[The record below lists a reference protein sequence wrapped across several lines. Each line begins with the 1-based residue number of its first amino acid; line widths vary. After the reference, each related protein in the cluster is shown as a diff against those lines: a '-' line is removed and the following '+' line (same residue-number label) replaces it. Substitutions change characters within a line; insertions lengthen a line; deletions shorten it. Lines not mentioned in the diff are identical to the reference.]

1 MTSPT
6 HTQAIQQPTKTIG
19 QISFRNSLHIKAT
32 ALAILLSTLPVI
44 FIGGLA
50 YFFASQAIVR
60 QITVDQTLRTKLAG
74 GQIDGFLV
82 SRLRELKS
90 LAKGQTLTD
99 ASLRDSDL
107 PQQKLDTF
115 FRTLQYFD
123 SIILFDTE
131 GNPIHQAKTSQ
142 KPFEGN
148 YSDRA
153 YFQAALNTGK
163 VTMNGPGVS
172 KSSGKLRV
180 EFAIPIKDSQT
191 NEITAII
198 RARIPGSHLNQLFRN
213 LEGEG
218 DGWYLVD
225 DSNVLFAGSD
235 ETHLKEHIEEHFPSL
250 AASVASHT
258 IGTDII
264 ESHVSNTEHPV
275 THSKGHAGRVAE
287 ERHSEETRAEKHH
300 AEEHHAEEHQ
310 HEHHHAEAQHTET
323 ASADEFYTRKNLVTY
338 VPISLS
344 SELPERKLGFVSY
357 SDTSLSLAPQR
368 RLAYIFT
375 LGTAITTLLSGAIAT
390 ILTKQLTDPIKR
402 LTRTAQTIAQ
412 EGKFDLRVPVSRR
425 DELGMLANSFNQLV
439 EWVGLRTLD
448 LEESQFDLEQ
458 RTQELSAIINSLGD
472 GLLVADASGKI
483 TRFNPPLLKMFSLK
497 REAILQQPVSQVFGP
512 DVNQLIRQ
520 SQANPNLTFS
530 REVPLAQA
538 AIGQALVSTILDL
551 ETNQPLGCVI
561 LFRDITAEKEVDRMK
576 TDFISTVSHEL
587 RTPLTSVLGFAK
599 IIQKK
604 LEKVVLPAVAS
615 EEKKTVRAVRQVKE
629 NLAII
634 ISEGE
639 RLTSLINDVLDIAK
653 IEAGKIE
660 WRMAEVNP
668 QTIIEHAIAATS
680 ALTLTNNITLKTDIA
695 PNLPTVIAD
704 QDRLIQVVINLIS
717 NAIKFTDEGTVTC
730 EVKRTEDELKI
741 SVIDTGIG
749 ISEED
754 QPKVFEKFKQVGEIM
769 TDKPQGTGLGLPI
782 CKQIVEHHGGRIW
795 VESELGHGSTFCVAL
810 PLATESAASETIKN
824 PTMED
829 IVRRIKAD
837 VRQSAAPKAG
847 ELQTVLVV
855 DDEDNIRRLL
865 RQELETE
872 GYLVNEAKDGVAA
885 LESIKRNPPHLII
898 TDVMMPRLDG
908 FDLTAVL
915 KTNPETTN
923 IPTIILSIVEDKER
937 GFRVGVDRY
946 LTKPIDI
953 NELLRSVDSLLTH
966 KTSRCKVL
974 VVNRDESTSKV
985 LTEVLLSQGYVV
997 AEASTGKEGL
1007 DKARS
1012 IKPDMMIVDA
1022 ALSEEHNMVKTL
1034 RFEKGLENISVIL
1047 MEGGEQAQLESVR
1060 SEHQD

>member
-1 MTSPT
+1 MK
-6 HTQAIQQPTKTIG
+6 QIDKT
-19 QISFRNSLHIKAT
+19 SFRNSLHIRAT
-32 ALAILLSTLPVI
+32 VLAILLSAPPVI

-90 LAKGQTLTD
+90 LAKSPILIDT
-99 ASLRDSDL
+99 SLRGSEQ

-131 GNPIHQAKTSQ
+131 GNPLYQAQTSQ

-148 YSDRA
+148 YGDRA
-153 YFQAALNTGK
+153 YFQSALNTGK
-163 VTMNGPGVS
+163 ATMNGPGVS

-180 EFAIPIKDSQT
+180 EFAIPVTDSQT
-191 NEITAII
+191 DEVTAII
-198 RARIPGSHLNQLFRN
+198 RARIPGSHLNQLFQN

-225 DSNVLFAGSD
+225 DSNTLFAGSND
-235 ETHLKEHIEEHFPSL
+235 THLKESVEDHFPSL
-250 AASVASHT
+250 AAAAASHT
-258 IGTDII
+258 IGTDIV
-264 ESHVSNTEHPV
+264 EAHSSSAEHTETHPEE
-275 THSKGHAGRVAE
+275 HAEGEHAE
-287 ERHSEETRAEKHH
+287 GEHAEGEH
-300 AEEHHAEEHQ
+300 AEE
-310 HEHHHAEAQHTET
+310 EHHPLESA
-323 ASADEFYTRKNLVTY
+323 ASAADIHAKKHLVTY
-338 VPISLS
+338 VPISFS

-390 ILTKQLTDPIKR
+390 LLTKQLTDPIKR
-402 LTRTAQTIAQ
+402 LTQTAQTIAQ
-412 EGKFDLRVPVSRR
+412 EGQFDLRVPVSRK
-425 DELGMLANSFNQLV
+425 DELGMLANSFNQLI
-439 EWVGLRTLD
+439 EWVGLRTQD

-458 RTQELSAIINSLGD
+458 RTQELGAIINSLGD
-472 GLLVADASGKI
+472 GLLVTDASGKI
-483 TRFNPPLLKMFSLK
+483 TRFNPPLLKMFSFQK
-497 REAILQQPVSQVFGP
+497 EDIMQQPVSQVFSES
-512 DVNQLIRQ
+512 VNQLIAQ

-530 REVPLAQA
+530 REVSLAQG
-538 AIGQALVSTILDL
+538 AIGQALISTILELDTG
-551 ETNQPLGCVI
+551 EPLGCVV

-587 RTPLTSVLGFAK
+587 RTPLTSILGFAK

-604 LEKVVLPAVAS
+604 LEKVVLPAVKS
-615 EEKKTVRAVRQVKE
+615 EEKKTVRAARQVKE

-660 WRMAEVNP
+660 WRMSEVNP
-668 QTIIEHAIAATS
+668 EAIIEQAIAATS
-680 ALTLTNNITLKTDIA
+680 ALFSNSPVALKSDIA
-695 PNLPTVIAD
+695 PDLPTIVAD
-704 QDRLIQVVINLIS
+704 QDRLVQVAINLIS
-717 NAIKFTDEGTVTC
+717 NAIKFTEEGSVTC
-730 EVKRTEDELKI
+730 EVKQTEDELRI
-741 SVIDTGIG
+741 NIIDTGIG

-782 CKQIVEHHGGRIW
+782 CKQIIEHHGGRIW
-795 VESELGHGSTFCVAL
+795 VESQLGVGSTFSVAL
-810 PLATESAASETIKN
+810 PSSEEAEKPLKPKN

-829 IVRRIKAD
+829 IVRQIKAD
-837 VRQSAAPKAG
+837 VRQNTENKAG
-847 ELQTVLVV
+847 ELNTVLVV
-855 DDEDNIRRLL
+855 DDDNNIRRLL

-872 GYLVNEAKDGVAA
+872 GYLVSEAKDGVAA
-885 LESIKRNPPHLII
+885 LESIKQALPDLII

-923 IPTIILSIVEDKER
+923 IPTIILSIVEDIER
-937 GFRVGVDRY
+937 GFRLGVDRY
-946 LTKPIDI
+946 LTKPIDVD
-953 NELLRSVDSLLTH
+953 ELLSSVESLLTH
-966 KTSRCKVL
+966 KTARCKVL

-985 LTEVLLSQGYVV
+985 LTEVLLSKGYVV
-997 AEASTGKEGL
+997 AEANTGKEGL

-1022 ALSEEHNMVKTL
+1022 TLSEEHNIVKTL

-1047 MEGGEQAQLESVR
+1047 MEGNEQAEAAIAEVES
-1060 SEHQD
+1060 

>member
-1 MTSPT
+1 MTSRT
-6 HTQAIQQPTKTIG
+6 HAQAITQPQKTVG
-19 QISFRNSLHIKAT
+19 QIPFRNSLHIKAT

-74 GQIDGFLV
+74 SQVDRFLV

-90 LAKGQTLTD
+90 LAKSQTLTD
-99 ASLRDSDL
+99 ASLRNSDL

-131 GNPIHQAKTSQ
+131 GNPIHQAQTSQ

-148 YSDRA
+148 YGDRA

-180 EFAIPIKDSQT
+180 EFAVPIKDSQT
-191 NEITAII
+191 NEVTAII

-225 DSNVLFAGSD
+225 DSNTLFAGSD
-235 ETHLKEHIEEHFPSL
+235 EMHLKEHVEEHFPSL
-250 AASVASHT
+250 ATSVASHT

-264 ESHVSNTEHPV
+264 ESHVNSTDLPAK
-275 THSKGHAGRVAE
+275 HSKGHARRGARE
-287 ERHSEETRAEKHH
+287 
-300 AEEHHAEEHQ
+300 
-310 HEHHHAEAQHTET
+310 QHTDET
-323 ASADEFYTRKNLVTY
+323 ASVDSFHTRRNLVTY
-338 VPISLS
+338 VPISFS

-439 EWVGLRTLD
+439 EWVGLRTQD

-472 GLLVADASGKI
+472 GLLVADASGNI

-497 REAILQQPVSQVFGP
+497 REVILQQPVSQVFGQ
-512 DVNQLIRQ
+512 DVNQLIGQ
-520 SQANPNLTFS
+520 SQANPHLTFS
-530 REVPLAQA
+530 REVPLAQE
-538 AIGQALVSTILDL
+538 AIGQALVSTMLDP
-551 ETNQPLGCVI
+551 ETDQPLGCVI

-680 ALTLTNNITLKTDIA
+680 ALTLTNNVTITADIA
-695 PNLPTVIAD
+695 PNLPTIIAD

-717 NAIKFTDEGTVTC
+717 NAVKFTDEGTVTC
-730 EVKRTEDELKI
+730 EVKQTEDELRI
-741 SVIDTGIG
+741 SVTDTGIG

-795 VESELGHGSTFCVAL
+795 VESKLGRGSTFSVAL
-810 PLATESAASETIKN
+810 PLSDESAAPETLKN

-837 VRQSAAPKAG
+837 VRQSAAPQAG
-847 ELQTVLVV
+847 ELRNILVV

-872 GYLVNEAKDGVAA
+872 GYLVSEAKDGVAA
-885 LESIKRNPPHLII
+885 LESIKLNPPNLII

-915 KTNPETTN
+915 KTNPETIN

-953 NELLRSVDSLLTH
+953 NELLRSVESLLTH

-985 LTEVLLSQGYVV
+985 LTEVLLSTGYVV

-1047 MEGGEQAQLESVR
+1047 MEGGAQAQAKIAHPE
-1060 SEHQD
+1060 Q